1 MSFNELKLHGTV
13 DFPMQLYCLNKN
25 HPKYNMAHHWHTN
38 FELVYVKEG
47 SFFLSIDNKEYT
59 LNAGD
64 VAFINSESVHGGNP
78 EGNDTIYECIVF
90 NPEDFSIGSSD
101 LRDFFEKLFGH
112 ELYVNEF
119 FKKSSAVAERAK
131 ALFENM
137 SLERNSASRILC
149 IGSVFSLFGE
159 ILNSSE
165 FSGQRNGAGNI
176 FKRNEPKL
184 KKVLVFIRS
193 NYDRH
198 ITLSEMAQVC
208 EMSPKYFCSYFKK
221 MTKMTPTQYL
231 LFYRAEKS
239 AKQLLQTEISITTIA
254 FACGFSDLSYYIKVF
269 KERFG
274 VSPGQFRKLRNS

>member
-13 DFPMQLYCLNKN
+13 DFPMQLYCLNKQ

-47 SFFLSIDNKEYT
+47 AFYLSIDNKEYI
-59 LNAGD
+59 LKKGD
-64 VAFINSESVHGGNP
+64 VAFINSESVHGGHP
-78 EGNDTIYECIVF
+78 KDADTIYECIVF
-90 NPEDFSIGSSD
+90 NPDDFSSGSAD
-101 LRDFFEKLFGH
+101 LKDFLEKLFNH

-119 FKKSSAVAERAK
+119 FDGKSSVSFYAK
-131 ALFENM
+131 KLFENM
-137 SLERNSASRILC
+137 SYEKNSASRILC
-149 IGSVFSLFGE
+149 IGSIFALFGE
-159 ILNSSE
+159 ILNKGE

-184 KKVLVFIRS
+184 KKVLVYIRS

-198 ITLSEMAQVC
+198 ITLAEMAKEC

-239 AKQLLQTEISITTIA
+239 AKQLLQTENSITTIA
-254 FACGFSDLSYYIKVF
+254 YACGFSDLSYYIKVF

-274 VSPGQFRKLRNS
+274 ISPGQFRKQRNS